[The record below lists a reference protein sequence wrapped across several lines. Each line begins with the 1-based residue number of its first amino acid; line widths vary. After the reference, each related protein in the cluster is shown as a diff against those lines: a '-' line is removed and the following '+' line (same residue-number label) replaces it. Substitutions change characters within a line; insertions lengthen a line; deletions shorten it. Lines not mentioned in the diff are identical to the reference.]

1 MQRLLARFPSLPEAA
16 KNAQGLV
23 IAGFMTEDS
32 RIPRVFRWWNRPATA
47 LLAFG
52 LLAAGCGIEPAPQR
66 VAIASDIP
74 SAPEAT
80 GTRFMV
86 ATADPAASKAAMAML
101 RKGGSAVDAAIAA
114 QAVLGL
120 AEPQSSGLGGGGF
133 LLHWDGVTHKLMA
146 LDGRET
152 APKSA
157 RGDLFLDKDG
167 KPLDFMEAALSGR
180 SVGVPGVLRVLELA
194 HRRQGRLPWADLF
207 EPAIDLAEKGFV
219 VSHQLASSLAAD
231 SDLIRDPQARAYF
244 FDESGKP
251 WPAGTILRN
260 PAYAQTLRAVAEGG
274 ADAFYRGPI
283 AEAILARANDDGV
296 ERMSARDL
304 LDYRARERTVLCEP
318 YRALKVCSE
327 GPPTSGGIALLQ
339 ILGIL
344 QNFDLAPMDPNGA
357 QAFHLIADASRL
369 AFADRNRYVGDSD
382 FVRVPVAGLLDPAYL
397 KARAGQIRSD
407 RTIGQARPG
416 HLNDP
421 LVVAQASAQ
430 QIEPISTSHF
440 VVVDSAGDI
449 VSMTSSIE
457 MAFGSHRMVD
467 GFLLNNELTDFSF
480 APASEGRVV
489 ANRVEP
495 GKRPRSSMA
504 PAIVFDKDGKP
515 VIALGSPGG
524 PNIIGYVAQA
534 LVEMIDWARS
544 PGEAVAAPHVLNR
557 NGPTLVEA
565 GTKAVD
571 LRESLQALGH
581 EVQEVT
587 LKSGLNIVAFQGDM
601 MIGAS
606 DPRRDGIA
614 LGE

>member
-1 MQRLLARFPSLPEAA
+1 MQRLSARFPSLSEAA
-16 KNAQGLV
+16 KNARRLA
-23 IAGFMTEDS
+23 IAGFMTETL
-32 RIPRVFRWWNRPATA
+32 RIPRALRCRGRWPTA
-47 LLAFG
+47 LLALG
-52 LLAAGCGIEPAPQR
+52 LLAAGCATEAPR
-66 VAIASDIP
+66 PHGTASAIP
-74 SAPEAT
+74 SAPEAS
-80 GTRFMV
+80 GTRFMA
-86 ATADPAASKAAMAML
+86 ATADPAASEAAMAML
-101 RKGGSAVDAAIAA
+101 RKGGSAVDGAIAA

-120 AEPQSSGLGGGGF
+120 VEPQSSGIGGGGF

-152 APKSA
+152 APKRA

-167 KPLDFMEAALSGR
+167 KPLDFMAAALSGR

-207 EPAIDLAEKGFV
+207 QPAIDLAEKGFV
-219 VSHQLASSLAAD
+219 VSHQLASTLAD
-231 SDLIRDPQARAYF
+231 DTGLIRDPLARGYF
-244 FDESGKP
+244 FDTAGKP

-283 AEAILARANDDGV
+283 AEAILARVNDEGV
-296 ERMSARDL
+296 EHMAAKDL
-304 LDYRARERTVLCEP
+304 LEYRARERAVLCEP
-318 YRALKVCSE
+318 YRALNVCSE

-344 QNFDLAPMDPNGA
+344 QNFELAPMDPNGA

-369 AFADRNRYVGDSD
+369 AFADRNRYVGDTD
-382 FVRVPVAGLLDPAYL
+382 FVRVPIAGLLDPTYL

-416 HLNDP
+416 RLNDP
-421 LVVAQASAQ
+421 MVVAQASERQ
-430 QIEPISTSHF
+430 FEPPSTSHF

-449 VSMTSSIE
+449 VSMTSSVE
-457 MAFGSHRMVD
+457 MAFGSHRMVA
-467 GFLLNNELTDFSF
+467 GFLLNNQLTDFSF
-480 APASEGRVV
+480 APASEGRLV

-504 PAIVFDKDGKP
+504 PAIVFNRDGKP

-544 PGEAVAAPHVLNR
+544 PGEAAAAPHVLNR
-557 NGPTLVEA
+557 NGPTLLEA
-565 GTKAVD
+565 GTRAAD
-571 LRESLQALGH
+571 LREPLESLGH
-581 EVQEVT
+581 EIKEVEM
-587 LKSGLNIVAFQGDM
+587 KSGLNIVAFEGGM

-606 DPRRDGIA
+606 DPRRDGVA